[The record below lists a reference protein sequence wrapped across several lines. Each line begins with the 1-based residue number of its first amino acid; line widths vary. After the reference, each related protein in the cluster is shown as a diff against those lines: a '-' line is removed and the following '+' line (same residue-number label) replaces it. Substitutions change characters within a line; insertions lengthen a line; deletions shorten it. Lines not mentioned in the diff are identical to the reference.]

1 MEYILFKNVRG
12 ATKLNLHLIQGING
26 FNEISD
32 ELATII
38 QYITTKNNYNFV
50 VSSEPYESALTL
62 DERVLN
68 LDYIY
73 NQVND
78 IYSGRCPD

>member
-12 ATKLNLHLIQGING
+12 ATKLNLHLTKGINS
-26 FNEISD
+26 FAEISD

-38 QYITTKNNYNFV
+38 QYITTKNNYNWIL
-50 VSSEPYESALTL
+50 SSEPYESAITL
-62 DERVLN
+62 DVKALN

-73 NQVND
+73 NQVNN
-78 IYSGRCPD
+78 

>member
-1 MEYILFKNVRG
+1 MCEYILFKNVRG

-38 QYITTKNNYNFV
+38 QYITTTNNYNFV
-50 VSSEPYESALTL
+50 VASEPYESALTL
-62 DERVLN
+62 EEKALN

-73 NQVND
+73 NQVNN
-78 IYSGRCPD
+78 

>member
-12 ATKLNLHLIQGING
+12 STKLNLHLSKSINS
-26 FNEISD
+26 FAEISD

-38 QYITTKNNYNFV
+38 QYITTKNNYNWIL
-50 VSSEPYESALTL
+50 SSEPCEFAITL
-62 DERVLN
+62 DIKALN

-73 NQVND
+73 NQVNN
-78 IYSGRCPD
+78 

>member
-12 ATKLNLHLIQGING
+12 ATKLNLHLTKGVNS
-26 FNEISD
+26 FAEITD

-38 QYITTKNNYNFV
+38 QYITTKNNYNWV
-50 VSSEPYESALTL
+50 LSSQPYESALTL
-62 DERVLN
+62 DVKALN

-73 NQVND
+73 NQVNN
-78 IYSGRCPD
+78 

>member
-12 ATKLNLHLIQGING
+12 AIKLNLHLGNSITG
-26 FNEISD
+26 FSEISD

-38 QYITTKNNYNFV
+38 QYITTKNNYNWTL
-50 VSSEPYESALTL
+50 SNEPYESALTL
-62 DERVLN
+62 DEKALN

-73 NQVND
+73 NQVNN
-78 IYSGRCPD
+78 

>member
-12 ATKLNLHLIQGING
+12 ATKLNLHLSKTINS
-26 FNEISD
+26 FAEITD
-32 ELATII
+32 EIATLI
-38 QYITTKNNYNFV
+38 QYITTKNNYNWV
-50 VSSEPYESALTL
+50 LSSEPYDSALTL
-62 DERVLN
+62 EERAFN

-78 IYSGRCPD
+78 

>member
-12 ATKLNLHLIQGING
+12 ATKLNLHLSKVINS
-26 FNEISD
+26 FAEISD

-38 QYITTKNNYNFV
+38 QYITTKNNYNWTL
-50 VSSEPYESALTL
+50 SSEPYESALTL
-62 DERVLN
+62 DVKAFN

-73 NQVND
+73 NQVNN
-78 IYSGRCPD
+78 

>member
-1 MEYILFKNVRG
+1 MCEYILFKNVRG
-12 ATKLNLHLIQGING
+12 ATKLNLHLINGING

-38 QYITTKNNYNFV
+38 QYITTKNNYNWIL
-50 VSSEPYESALTL
+50 SSEPYESAITL
-62 DERVLN
+62 DVKALN

-73 NQVND
+73 NQVNN
-78 IYSGRCPD
+78 

>member
-1 MEYILFKNVRG
+1 MCEYILFKNVRG
-12 ATKLNLHLIQGING
+12 ATKLNLHLINGING

-38 QYITTKNNYNFV
+38 QYITTKNNYNWIL
-50 VSSEPYESALTL
+50 SSEPYESAITL
-62 DERVLN
+62 DVRALN

-73 NQVND
+73 NQVNN
-78 IYSGRCPD
+78 

>member
-12 ATKLNLHLIQGING
+12 ATKLNLHLSKEINSFG
-26 FNEISD
+26 EISD

-38 QYITTKNNYNFV
+38 QYITTKNNYNWV
-50 VSSEPYESALTL
+50 ISSEPYECALTL
-62 DERVLN
+62 DDKALN

-73 NQVND
+73 NRVNN
-78 IYSGRCPD
+78 

>member
-1 MEYILFKNVRG
+1 MCEYILFKNVRG
-12 ATKLNLHLIQGING
+12 ATKLNLHLSKAINS
-26 FNEISD
+26 FAEISD

-38 QYITTKNNYNFV
+38 QYITTENNYNWTL
-50 VSSEPYESALTL
+50 SSQPYESALTL
-62 DERVLN
+62 DVKALN

-78 IYSGRCPD
+78 

>member
-12 ATKLNLHLIQGING
+12 ATKLNLHLSKTINS
-26 FNEISD
+26 FAEISD
-32 ELATII
+32 EIATLI
-38 QYITTKNNYNFV
+38 QYITTKNNYNWV
-50 VSSEPYESALTL
+50 LSSEPYDSALTL
-62 DERVLN
+62 EERAFN

-78 IYSGRCPD
+78 